1 MMVGELTLGNVK
13 LGEDIFNYYI
23 KEIRNEPI
31 IWNTFIHNLLAR
43 DEKLADFYF
52 EKMKQDSQVQPNFTP
67 IISCYNIIEERLR
80 RIDYSNW
87 LTNWLK
93 SIGLHMELRYLISLK
108 D

>member
-43 DEKLADFYF
+43 DEKLADF
-52 EKMKQDSQVQPNFTP
+52 
-67 IISCYNIIEERLR
+67 I
-80 RIDYSNW
+80 
-87 LTNWLK
+87 LK
-93 SIGLHMELRYLISLK
+93 NEARFSSSTILHLLFHVTTL
-108 D
+108 